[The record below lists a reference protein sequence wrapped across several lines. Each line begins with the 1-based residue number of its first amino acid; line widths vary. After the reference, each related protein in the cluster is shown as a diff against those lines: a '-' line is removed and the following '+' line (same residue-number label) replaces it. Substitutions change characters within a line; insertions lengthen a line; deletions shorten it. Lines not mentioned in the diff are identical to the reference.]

1 MDSRNSSD
9 QLKKILDK
17 AMREQIKLTEIKI
30 GVNQRFVQHK
40 NLDGQK
46 IKDALGRLFKVY
58 SENLSDK
65 QREKIKQ
72 FYFEEYQIAEVVLF
86 DNNLNIE

>member
-1 MDSRNSSD
+1 MNSNNSSE

-17 AMREQIKLTEIKI
+17 AVREQIKLTEIKI
-30 GVNQRFVQHK
+30 GVNQRFVQLN

-46 IKDALGRLFKVY
+46 IKDALARLFKAY
-58 SENLSDK
+58 SDNLSDK

-72 FYFEEYQIAEVVLF
+72 FYKEDYQIANVVLF
-86 DNNLNIE
+86 DKVG

>member
-1 MDSRNSSD
+1 MDSNNSSE

-30 GVNQRFVQHK
+30 SVNQSFVQLK

-46 IKDALGRLFKVY
+46 IKEALARLFKAY
-58 SENLSDK
+58 SDNLSDK

-72 FYFEEYQIAEVVLF
+72 FYFEEIEIANVVLF
-86 DNNLNIE
+86 DKER

>member
-1 MDSRNSSD
+1 
-9 QLKKILDK
+9 
-17 AMREQIKLTEIKI
+17 MREQIKLTEIKI

>member
-1 MDSRNSSD
+1 MDSRNSSE
-9 QLKKILDK
+9 QLKKILEK
-17 AMREQIKLTEIKI
+17 AMREQIKLTEIKFS
-30 GVNQRFVQHK
+30 VNQRFVQHK

-46 IKDALGRLFKVY
+46 IKDALARLFKVY

-72 FYFEEYQIAEVVLF
+72 FYSEEYQIANVVLF
-86 DNNLNIE
+86 DKER